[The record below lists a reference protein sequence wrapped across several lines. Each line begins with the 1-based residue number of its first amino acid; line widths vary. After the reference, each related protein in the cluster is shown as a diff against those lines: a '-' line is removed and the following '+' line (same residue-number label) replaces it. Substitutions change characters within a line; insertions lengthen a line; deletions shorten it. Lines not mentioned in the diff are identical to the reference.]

1 MRPAILALAVTLYVA
16 PAQAEE
22 PSGAGNVTEYGFDD
36 DLVHGDL
43 VAPRGEV
50 LRSRKRLPRES
61 LIRVREQF
69 VVELLKSVE
78 RL

>member
-1 MRPAILALAVTLYVA
+1 MKPAILVLAVTLYVA

-22 PSGAGNVTEYGFDD
+22 PNGPRNVTEYGFDD
-36 DLVHGDL
+36 DLVRGDL
-43 VAPRGEV
+43 FAPGGEV
-50 LRSRKRLPRES
+50 LKGRKRLPRES

-78 RL
+78 NL